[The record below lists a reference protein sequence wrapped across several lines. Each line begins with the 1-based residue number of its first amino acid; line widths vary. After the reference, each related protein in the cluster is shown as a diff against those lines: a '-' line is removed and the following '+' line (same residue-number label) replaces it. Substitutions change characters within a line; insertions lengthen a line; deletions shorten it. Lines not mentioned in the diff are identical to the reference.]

1 MEQGASTALIVLG
14 GLVGVTLG
22 LYGLAPVFFKDRL
35 RRLKSAVGPGWSED
49 EGPDTADPEWQRL
62 DAAYGLLVDSR
73 RRESSLFGLPSAW
86 HQPAA
91 EVAPPGPEDAD
102 AEAFEDVLSPATPLA
117 AFVQRPLPEPEPDVE
132 DETLEIFREVLPP
145 PRSVAVRARDAI
157 GAEAVGPV
165 RISDLLADAR
175 WTAFALLRRQEVSRT

>member
-1 MEQGASTALIVLG
+1 MDQGASTALIVLG
-14 GLVGVTLG
+14 GLVGVALG
-22 LYGLAPVFFKDRL
+22 LYGLAPVFFKERL
-35 RRLKSAVGPGWSED
+35 RRLKSAVGPGWSDD
-49 EGPDTADPEWQRL
+49 EGLDTADPEWQRL

-91 EVAPPGPEDAD
+91 SIAPPSLEPAD
-102 AEAFEDVLSPATPLA
+102 GEAFAEVLSPAPLPLA
-117 AFVQRPLPEPEPDVE
+117 VGLKQPEPEPPEVE

-145 PRSVAVRARDAI
+145 PPSVAVRARDAI

-175 WTAFALLRRQEVSRT
+175 WTAFALLRRQEVTRT